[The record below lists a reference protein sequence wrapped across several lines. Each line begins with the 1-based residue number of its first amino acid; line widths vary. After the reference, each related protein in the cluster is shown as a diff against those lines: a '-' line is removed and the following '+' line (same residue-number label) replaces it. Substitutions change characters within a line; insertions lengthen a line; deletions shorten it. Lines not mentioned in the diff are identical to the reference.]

1 MNRYIRY
8 GSTIVNMDNVFDI
21 SIESI
26 DGSDYKRFA
35 VRSVGTG
42 SNNPTVTIGRFIDSN
57 DAGQALDRIAEWLC
71 TDEEHTSP
79 VFDLESTCQEF
90 MSKHGRIR

>member
-1 MNRYIRY
+1 MNKYIIY

-21 SIESI
+21 SIDSI
-26 DGSDYKRFA
+26 NGSDYKRFA
-35 VRSVGTG
+35 VRSVGTS
-42 SNNPTVTIGRFIDSN
+42 SNNPTVTIGRFVDSN

-71 TDEEHTSP
+71 TDSP
-79 VFDLESTCQEF
+79 VYHLESTCQEL

>member
-1 MNRYIRY
+1 MNKYIRY

-21 SIESI
+21 SIDSI

-35 VRSVGTG
+35 VRSVGTS
-42 SNNPTVTIGRFIDSN
+42 SNNPTVTIGRFVDSN

-71 TDEEHTSP
+71 TDSP
-79 VFDLESTCQEF
+79 VYYLESTCQEL
-90 MSKHGRIR
+90 MSKHIIGR